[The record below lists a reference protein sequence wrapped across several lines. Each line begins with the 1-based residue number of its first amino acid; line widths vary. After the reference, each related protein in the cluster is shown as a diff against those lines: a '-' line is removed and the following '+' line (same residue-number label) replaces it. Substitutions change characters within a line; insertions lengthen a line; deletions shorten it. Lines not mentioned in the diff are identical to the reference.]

1 MLCTYNYRE
10 HLRFVAC
17 LVRLRDLQSRVEQ
30 ELPLAPAG
38 PGNQSQRSRGFRFWS
53 LHLSSRECAWRLSF
67 LCKAYRVQDS
77 GLHLRIQ
84 GLGFSVQKRF

>member
-1 MLCTYNYRE
+1 MLCTCNYRE

-17 LVRLRDLQSRVEQ
+17 LARLRDLESLVKQ

-53 LHLSSRECAWRLSF
+53 LHLNSRVCRWRLRFS
-67 LCKAYRVQDS
+67 CTADRVQDY
-77 GLHLRIQ
+77 G
-84 GLGFSVQKRF
+84 